1 MYKRLL
7 DIGKVVLENKRY
19 VTLKC
24 MGKIKATDNS
34 GQIFLRKRSI
44 EPMAQMNQNCFSNF
58 KYQIANLSGSF
69 IWLEKLPGFYFT
81 YSFFKVFV
89 I

>member
-1 MYKRLL
+1 MYKSLL
-7 DIGKVVLENKRY
+7 DIEKWYWRI
-19 VTLKC
+19 TLKC
-24 MGKIKATDNS
+24 MGKIVLKKATDNFE
-34 GQIFLRKRSI
+34 QIFIRKSSL

-81 YSFFKVFV
+81 YSFLEVFLT
-89 I
+89 

>member
-1 MYKRLL
+1 
-7 DIGKVVLENKRY
+7 
-19 VTLKC
+19 
-24 MGKIKATDNS
+24 MGKRCFKKDDDNF
-34 GQIFLRKRSI
+34 GQIFIRKSSF

-81 YSFFKVFV
+81 YIFSFGSISYLSFSKTF
-89 I
+89 IQFHEYLIRIKF